1 MAKNTCKLCCRRF
14 ASPRA
19 LAGHMR
25 SHSIK
30 VARSQIS
37 SASSAST
44 SVAAGDDDAAAD
56 ARMMPIQAYVLRGK
70 PKRRV
75 RLAESD
81 FSDRE
86 SEADYP
92 SQSPDAKRV
101 HGGSRDAEPVSSV
114 SDAATPEEDVALSL
128 MMLSRD
134 SWPAAAWQPSSY
146 RAADSDDGSDGGGEV
161 EPRAAEQK
169 RTRFQCPACKKVF
182 RSYQAL
188 GGHRASHVRGG
199 RGGCCA
205 PPLNPPPPPPA
216 STHLQPLLECEEGT
230 KPHPHECPC
239 CFRVFASGQALGGHK
254 RSQLCPGAAA
264 VAAPGADH
272 PAAAMKSLGLIDLN
286 LPAPFEDLEVSA
298 VSDPFLSARPGH

>member
-1 MAKNTCKLCCRRF
+1 MAKNTCKLCSRRF

-25 SHSIK
+25 SHSVK
-30 VARSQIS
+30 VAARAQQIS

-44 SVAAGDDDAAAD
+44 SFAAGDDDAD
-56 ARMMPIQAYVLRGK
+56 AKMAIQAYVLRDK

-86 SEADYP
+86 SEAEYP
-92 SQSPDAKRV
+92 APDAKRV
-101 HGGSRDAEPVSSV
+101 HAGSRDAEPVSSV

-134 SWPAAAWQPSSY
+134 SWPTVAWPRPSYFYHDAGEAAPPA
-146 RAADSDDGSDGGGEV
+146 
-161 EPRAAEQK
+161 AAEQK

-205 PPLNPPPPPPA
+205 PPPNPPPPPAP
-216 STHLQPLLECEEGT
+216 THLQPLVECEEGS
-230 KPHPHECPC
+230 KPPPPHECPY
-239 CFRVFASGQALGGHK
+239 CFRVFTSGQALGSHK
-254 RSQLCPGAAA
+254 RSQLCTAAG
-264 VAAPGADH
+264 VAD
-272 PAAAMKSLGLIDLN
+272 PAAAIKSLGLIDLN

-298 VSDPFLSARPGH
+298 VSDPFLSARPGY

>member
-30 VARSQIS
+30 VAKSQIS

-44 SVAAGDDDAAAD
+44 SVAAGDDDVD
-56 ARMMPIQAYVLRGK
+56 AKMAIQAYVLRDK

-86 SEADYP
+86 SEAEYP
-92 SQSPDAKRV
+92 SPDAKRV
-101 HGGSRDAEPVSSV
+101 HAGSRDAEPVSSV

-134 SWPAAAWQPSSY
+134 SWPTVTAWPSSY
-146 RAADSDDGSDGGGEV
+146 RADSDDGSDGGEAA
-161 EPRAAEQK
+161 PPAAEQK

-205 PPLNPPPPPPA
+205 PPLNPPPPPAP
-216 STHLQPLLECEEGT
+216 THLQPLLECEEGS
-230 KPHPHECPC
+230 KPHPHECPYC
-239 CFRVFASGQALGGHK
+239 LRVFPSGQALGGHK
-254 RSQLCPGAAA
+254 RSQLCTAAA
-264 VAAPGADH
+264 VAASGADD
-272 PAAAMKSLGLIDLN
+272 PSAAIKSLGLIDLN

-298 VSDPFLSARPGH
+298 VSDPFLSARPGY